1 METYECNVVFLNE
14 KYGEFQYTIEG
25 IGELPEP
32 IKRIDNKECYVEDSY
47 DFILD
52 IELQN
57 KYLQNTLLLLK
68 TEKMPKTVRK
78 QTRNSLFVDIIDNKN
93 KFLVECN
100 RPVNFSMPNII
111 SYAGDLIAQPVQPNQ
126 TLSSI
131 ELAINDKKEKPKKE
145 KEGFDVD
152 INLNANGDKEG
163 NSREN
168 SIKIRDLN
176 KSESHFSQ
184 MGQVLNNSVEVLK
197 LPIKFMA
204 KRYEIYECDIVIK
217 SLENP
222 NDVRLIKLSVNV
234 KPKNIY
240 GKIEFNCPV
249 LCEIIQKIPIYND
262 SEFEWNVKYEL
273 SDNCNLFVNI

>member
-1 METYECNVVFLNE
+1 METYECNIVFLNE

-25 IGELPEP
+25 IGELPEA
-32 IKRIDNKECYVEDSY
+32 IKRIDNKECYVEDLY
-47 DFILD
+47 DFTLD

-57 KYLQNTLLLLK
+57 KYLQNTLLFLK
-68 TEKMPKTVRK
+68 SEKMPQTVK
-78 QTRNSLFVDIIDNKN
+78 KPRNSPLLDQIDNKN
-93 KFLVECN
+93 QFSVECN
-100 RPVNFSMPNII
+100 RPANFSMTNII
-111 SYAGDLIAQPVQPNQ
+111 SYTGDLIVQPNQ

-168 SIKIRDLN
+168 SIKIRDPN
-176 KSESHFSQ
+176 KTESHFSQ
-184 MGQVLNNSVEVLK
+184 MAQVLNNSVEVLK

-204 KRYEIYECDIVIK
+204 KSCQIYECDIVIK

-222 NDVRLIKLSVNV
+222 TDVRLIKLSVNV

-249 LCEIIQKIPIYND
+249 LCEIIQKIPIYNN

-273 SDNCNLFVNI
+273 SDNCNFFVNI